1 MMKLTKK
8 ELKIKNGK
16 NGKIL
21 IAYKNKIYDVSESEL
36 FKFNLHFNHEAGND
50 LTEYLVDAPH
60 SEEVLKRF
68 PVVGELI

>member
-1 MMKLTKK
+1 MKLTKK

-21 IAYKNKIYDVSESEL
+21 IAYKNKIYEVSESEL
-36 FKFNLHFNHEAGND
+36 FKFSLHFNHEAGYD
-50 LTEYLVDAPH
+50 LTEFLIDAPH
-60 SEEVLKRF
+60 GEEVLERF